1 MNKTCFHFFVKGPS
15 RRLLWAALCLG
26 LAVFPAIALALE
38 VLTIDGK
45 TFKGK
50 ILDEN
55 QDFVI
60 VEIENGV
67 QVKIEQKDIL
77 SIQGRTKETK
87 PEYPVLGVTYG
98 SPAVLNLVAG
108 YYLKEFGLKLS
119 GGYWPHFEGVQ
130 IDLSK
135 KLVDNENILCN
146 VSLVGGIIQTSG
158 TTEGYLNWNGNN
170 DLNGTWMYAGL
181 GAEINWKGLC
191 LEVDWVTGDFPN
203 KSAFPFHVGYV
214 QRFN

>member
-1 MNKTCFHFFVKGPS
+1 MIKTRFRFSAKCFYRS
-15 RRLLWAALCLG
+15 LLWSALCLWW
-26 LAVFPAIALALE
+26 VMIPTVSLALE
-38 VLTIDGK
+38 VLTADGQ
-45 TFKGK
+45 TFRGK

-55 QDFVI
+55 QDFVV

-77 SIQGRTKETK
+77 AIQGRTKETK

-108 YYLKEFGLKLS
+108 YYLRDFGLKLS
-119 GGYWPHFEGVQ
+119 GGYWPHFAGAQV
-130 IDLSK
+130 DLCK
-135 KLVDNENILCN
+135 KLVDNENMLFN
-146 VSLVGGIIQTSG
+146 VSLVGGIIATSG
-158 TTEGYLNWNGNN
+158 TTQGYLNWNGGNSIE
-170 DLNGTWMYAGL
+170 GTWTYAGL
-181 GAEINWKGLC
+181 GAEINWKGFC

-203 KSAFPFHVGYV
+203 KSAFPFHLGYV